1 MLIEPNPASY
11 LDYTIASW
19 AKSKDLS
26 AIDPEALAEYR
37 LHYATPEHVHA
48 TCNDYRAGQTYD
60 LKADEAD
67 RAANRKIE
75 CPTLVLWGEAG
86 IPATKRGADDIESE
100 DPLKVW
106 SAWCTDLRGTGIDSG
121 HFVAEENPEQTLA
134 QLLPFFQEF
143 GRQ

>member
-1 MLIEPNPASY
+1 
-11 LDYTIASW
+11 
-19 AKSKDLS
+19 
-26 AIDPEALAEYR
+26 
-37 LHYATPEHVHA
+37 VHA

-67 RAANRKIE
+67 RAASRRID

-86 IPATKRGADDIESE
+86 IPATKRGGDDVEAD

-106 SAWCTDLRGTGIDSG
+106 GAWCSNLRGSAIDSG
-121 HFVAEENPEQTLA
+121 HFVTEENPEQTLA
-134 QLLPFFQEF
+134 QLLPFLREF